1 MRVQCV
7 MLVEAGEAGEVGE
20 AGEAVC
26 CKLLRYIISNTFP
39 TIRTGL

>member
-7 MLVEAGEAGEVGE
+7 MLVEAGEAGE